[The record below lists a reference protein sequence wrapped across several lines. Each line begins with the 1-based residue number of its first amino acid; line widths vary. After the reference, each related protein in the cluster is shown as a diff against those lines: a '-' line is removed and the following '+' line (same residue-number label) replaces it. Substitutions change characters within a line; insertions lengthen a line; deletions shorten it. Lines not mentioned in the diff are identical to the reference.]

1 MRVLIIDDDANIR
14 RMMRLTL
21 ESEHEVHDA
30 GSGAEALLV
39 LAAGDPF
46 DVVIVDQ
53 KMPGA
58 SGLQLIPDIR
68 RLAPR
73 SSVVMVTAYA
83 SIDLAAEAL
92 RAGARHFLSKPL
104 TPEMLRA
111 AVHSAGRDYAG
122 AAESASTIGS
132 ADAITLN
139 GFRIDLAGEPVEVER
154 DGSAVHSF
162 IVTHAF
168 SDWSQPVRVTI
179 GSRAFRQSAYPDLGA
194 GSIMAHGVAAQAL
207 ATYLFKEG
215 MLPEGGAMTIDEVA
229 PADLTAAARALKA
242 K

>member
-1 MRVLIIDDDANIR
+1 
-14 RMMRLTL
+14 
-21 ESEHEVHDA
+21 
-30 GSGAEALLV
+30 
-39 LAAGDPF
+39 
-46 DVVIVDQ
+46 
-53 KMPGA
+53 MPGA

-104 TPEMLRA
+104 TPEMLR
-111 AVHSAGRDYAG
+111 V
-122 AAESASTIGS
+122 GS
-132 ADAITLN
+132 IQQDAITRGPQVGLHH
-139 GFRIDLAGEPVEVER
+139 RECRRDHAERLPHRAAGEPVEVER

-207 ATYLFKEG
+207 ARARSRRACF
-215 MLPEGGAMTIDEVA
+215 PGGAMTIDEVA